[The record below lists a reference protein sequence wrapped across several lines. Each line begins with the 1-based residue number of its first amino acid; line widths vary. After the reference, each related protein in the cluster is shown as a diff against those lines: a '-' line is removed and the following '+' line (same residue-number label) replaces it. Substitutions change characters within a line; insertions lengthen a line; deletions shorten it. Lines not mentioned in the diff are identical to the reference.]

1 MKKDLLSLADL
12 TKEEMLGIFEK
23 TTLLKKKPHS
33 MPSVLKNKVIGL
45 IFQKPSNRT
54 RVSFEVGAM
63 QLGAF
68 SLYLGPGDIRF
79 GERESIKDIARVLSR
94 YLDLVVIRTF
104 NHNNILEFAE
114 YASIPVINGLSDLFH
129 PCQALGDFFTIREEL
144 GSLKNKTICFVGDGN
159 NVLHSLLYCAAK
171 TGLNMKI
178 ATPKGY
184 EPSKKILQSS
194 VSMAKKTGAK
204 IEMLH
209 DPKKAAKDADI
220 IYTDVWV
227 SMGQE
232 KEKFVRIKAFKGFN
246 VNSKLVSLAKKSALV
261 MHCLPAHR
269 GEEITDEVMEAK
281 NSITFDQAENR
292 LHVQKAV
299 MLKLLT

>member
-1 MKKDLLSLADL
+1 
-12 TKEEMLGIFEK
+12 
-23 TTLLKKKPHS
+23 
-33 MPSVLKNKVIGL
+33 
-45 IFQKPSNRT
+45 
-54 RVSFEVGAM
+54 
-63 QLGAF
+63 
-68 SLYLGPGDIRF
+68 
-79 GERESIKDIARVLSR
+79 
-94 YLDLVVIRTF
+94 
-104 NHNNILEFAE
+104 
-114 YASIPVINGLSDLFH
+114 
-129 PCQALGDFFTIREEL
+129 
-144 GSLKNKTICFVGDGN
+144 
-159 NVLHSLLYCAAK
+159 LLYCAAK
-171 TGLNMKI
+171 TGLNIKI

-194 VSMAKKTGAK
+194 VSIAKKTGAK

-232 KEKFVRIKAFKGFN
+232 KEKLIRIKAFNGFN

-281 NSITFDQAENR
+281 NSIIFDQAENR